1 MSYRVGVQDASIL
14 AKSFAPTFNEADL
27 TNIGSQNIYV
37 KSIVNGTPVPPFSMS
52 VWRDLEKEKAH
63 GSSEVARL
71 VKELSALKY
80 GRDRAEVEEEIMR
93 RSKM

>member
-1 MSYRVGVQDASIL
+1 M
-14 AKSFAPTFNEADL
+14 
-27 TNIGSQNIYV
+27 
-37 KSIVNGTPVPPFSMS
+37 KSIVDGTPVPPFSMN
-52 VWRDLEKEKAH
+52 VWRDLSKEKAH
-63 GSSEVARL
+63 GSAEVARL

>member
-14 AKSFAPTFNEADL
+14 AKTFAPTFNEADL
-27 TNIGSQNIYV
+27 GNIGAQNIYV
-37 KSIVNGTPVPPFSMS
+37 KTIVDGTPVPPFSMN
-52 VWRDLEKEKAH
+52 VWRDLSKEKSY
-63 GSSEVARL
+63 GSSEVSKL

-80 GRDRAEVEEEIMR
+80 GRDSEEVEMEIMR